1 MSHHSDDAM
10 PMPGS
15 DSFWEPGNYK
25 KTTKRTEDGSKL
37 CNDLVML
44 IKERADIEQAYA
56 KSLRGWSKKWLDI
69 IEKGV
74 EYGTTA
80 SAWKGVC
87 NEAEKRCVLHN
98 NIRDSLLQDVVPKIK
113 NWQKDNFHKTMIQ
126 LKEKKEFD
134 DAFKKAQKP
143 WSKCL
148 AKVNKCKTDY
158 HNACKNEKSIVNQE
172 RNASGDTSLSPDQV
186 KKLQDRVAKA
196 KDEVQ
201 KTKEKYEQS
210 LREINEYN
218 PKYME
223 DMTTVFEKCQEFE
236 EKRLKFFKEMLFS
249 IHGCLNIS
257 NMPDV
262 VRIYEE
268 YRHTIQSADAS
279 KDLKY
284 WSNTHGVGMAMNW
297 PIFEDYCEE
306 FREIISTKTKKN
318 GTGPTENGITLV
330 NQHKFTE
337 ELPEYNHELSSLS
350 KRDKTK
356 FNANNGFEDNGVVL
370 IERSNLR
377 NEGEGGD
384 YYPEKREHTSGANG
398 GGPEQW
404 RLSEH
409 RRQEDKLEENPFEDE
424 QEDWDDYPN
433 EALVD
438 NGEPGVAVRAL
449 YDYEG
454 AEADE
459 LTFKQGDV
467 FEKLED
473 EDEQG
478 WCKGRKDGRVGLYP
492 ANYIE
497 LITG

>member
-10 PMPGS
+10 PMPSS

-25 KTTKRTEDGSKL
+25 KTTKRTDDGSKL
-37 CNDLVML
+37 CNDLIML

-56 KSLRGWSKKWLDI
+56 KSLRQWSKKWYDI
-69 IEKGV
+69 IEKGA

-80 SAWKGVC
+80 SAWKGVLI
-87 NEAEKRCVLHN
+87 EADKRCDLN
-98 NIRDSLLQDVVPKIK
+98 NKIRDSLLQKVVPDIK
-113 NWQKDNFHKTMIQ
+113 QWQKDNFHKTMIQ

-143 WSKCL
+143 WAKL
-148 AKVNKCKTDY
+148 LTKVNKCKQDY
-158 HNACKNEKSIVNQE
+158 HNACKNERSIVNQE

-186 KKLQDRVAKA
+186 KKLQDRATKA
-196 KDEVQ
+196 KDEVL

-210 LREINEYN
+210 LNEINKYN

-223 DMTTVFEKCQEFE
+223 EMTQVFDRCQEFE
-236 EKRLKFFKEMLFS
+236 AKRLEFFKEMLFS
-249 IHGCLNIS
+249 IHSCLNIS
-257 NMPDV
+257 NMPELI
-262 VRIYEE
+262 RIYEE
-268 YRHTIQSADAS
+268 YRHTIQTADAS

-284 WSNTHGVGMAMNW
+284 WSNTFGVGMPMNW
-297 PIFEDYCEE
+297 PQFE
-306 FREIISTKTKKN
+306 
-318 GTGPTENGITLV
+318 
-330 NQHKFTE
+330 
-337 ELPEYNHELSSLS
+337 EYNPELTNLS
-350 KRDKTK
+350 KKDRK
-356 FNANNGFEDNGVVL
+356 FNLHNGFDDNGVVL
-370 IERSNLR
+370 LDRNNIR
-377 NEGEGGD
+377 NETE
-384 YYPEKREHTSGANG
+384 YYKDDNGLRPDANHQVIVTTTATVTSSNNTNVKRTNG
-398 GGPEQW
+398 KE
-404 RLSEH
+404 
-409 RRQEDKLEENPFEDE
+409 EENPFDDE

-438 NGEPGVAVRAL
+438 NGEPGVPVRAL

-459 LTFKQGDV
+459 LSFKQGDV

-497 LITG
+497 VIAT